1 MLAPRH
7 LFIGLSF
14 LFFAVAPSAFVTWYM
29 LSKAADQFASS
40 VAFVIQQADA
50 PSVPTLELLGSSLEE
65 FPLQKVDASLRD
77 ELRNGRSYKYQN
89 KTSRVI

>member
-50 PSVPTLELLGSSLEE
+50 PSVPTLELLGSSLGGVSTTE
-65 FPLQKVDASLRD
+65 
-77 ELRNGRSYKYQN
+77 SYMMHRYVM
-89 KTSRVI
+89 S